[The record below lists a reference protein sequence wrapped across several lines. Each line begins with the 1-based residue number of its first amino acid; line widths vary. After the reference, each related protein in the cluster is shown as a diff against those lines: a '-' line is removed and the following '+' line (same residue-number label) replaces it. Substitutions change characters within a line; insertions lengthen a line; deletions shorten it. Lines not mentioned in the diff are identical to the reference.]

1 MTKAVVRAHPP
12 TRNAIAKNL
21 LILLS
26 LWPVFAVL
34 PGCGK
39 SEPLTR
45 EQAYVFGTL
54 VEVSVYGEEKNKAE
68 AATSAVLARFDQL
81 HHKLHAWLPSDL
93 DRLNTA
99 LATPGKRATVDEE
112 LSRILLDAG
121 TFSHQTEGLFNP
133 AIGNLIRLW
142 GFQSDTP
149 LNSVPPD
156 GRVAEQV
163 RLKPG
168 MHAIHVQDHQVWSD
182 NPAVRLDLGGYAKG
196 YALDEAADILKR
208 QGIHNA
214 LINIGGNVLAL
225 GSHGSRPWQVGIQH
239 PRQPGVIATL
249 GLADGQAIG
258 TSGDY
263 QRYFEAGGKRYC
275 HLIDPRTGRPAD
287 GMQSV
292 TIVVDGK
299 RAGVRSDVLTKPLFI
314 AGVPE
319 LQRLSRQLNLS
330 HVLAVD
336 RSGQV
341 WVSRNLLPRLKWT
354 QAKPLFRTI

>member
-1 MTKAVVRAHPP
+1 MSKGLIRTRRP

-21 LILLS
+21 LILLW
-26 LWPVFAVL
+26 LWPVFAAL
-34 PGCGK
+34 SGCGK

-45 EQAYVFGTL
+45 QQAYVFGTL
-54 VEVSVYGEEKNKAE
+54 VEVSIYGEEQNKAE

-93 DRLNTA
+93 ERLNAT

-112 LSRILLDAG
+112 LGRILEDAS
-121 TFSHQTEGLFNP
+121 TFSSQTEGLFNP
-133 AIGNLIRLW
+133 AIGTLIRLW

-149 LNSVPPD
+149 LSTMPPD
-156 GRVAEQV
+156 ALIAEQV

-168 MHAIHVQDHQVWSD
+168 MNAIHVENQQAWSD

-196 YALDEAADILKR
+196 YALDEAADILRR

-249 GLADGQAIG
+249 DLTDGEAIG

-314 AGVPE
+314 AGVPD
-319 LQRLSRQLNLS
+319 LGRLSKQLHLPL
-330 HVLAVD
+330 VLAVD

-341 WVSRNLLPRLKWT
+341 WVSRDLLPRLRWA
-354 QAKPLFRTI
+354 QARPLFRTI